1 MIKILNKKF
10 RRYTIPHLKTT
21 FKLVNVFSEGETTT
35 LQIWDDNCPSIQN
48 INSRFPSVNF
58 RPWLQNVALYWCR
71 ASFFTKTKTGCPCA
85 FFFALRKHLCF
96 KFLPPLLKSKLTCCY
111 ARHQKAMTYSWAI
124 PCNGTYKVEL

>member
-10 RRYTIPHLKTT
+10 RRYTIPQLNTT
-21 FKLVNVFSEGETTT
+21 FKLFSVFSEGETIT

-48 INSRFPSVNF
+48 INFRFPSVNF

-96 KFLPPLLKSKLTCCY
+96 KFSATSFKIQTHLLLCKTSESDDIFLGN
-111 ARHQKAMTYSWAI
+111 S
-124 PCNGTYKVEL
+124 V